1 MIKLL
6 TAETDTAHFDVFMT
20 RDFPPVSVVCDDG
33 QVFVTR
39 WSSIKE
45 ALAYLIGRGCEIDA
59 ADDRQLVEK
68 AVDAKY
74 ASILNTE

>member
-1 MIKLL
+1 MMVRLL
-6 TAETDTAHFDVFMT
+6 SAATDTAQYDVFMT
-20 RDFPPVSVVCDDG
+20 DKTPPVSVVCNDG

-59 ADDRQLVEK
+59 ADDHQLVEN
-68 AVDAKY
+68 AIERKY
-74 ASILNTE
+74 GKK

>member
-1 MIKLL
+1 MILVIKLL

-20 RDFPPVSVVCDDG
+20 RDFPPVSVVCDNG

-59 ADDRQLVEK
+59 ADGCQLVE
-68 AVDAKY
+68 DAIERKY
-74 ASILNTE
+74 GKK